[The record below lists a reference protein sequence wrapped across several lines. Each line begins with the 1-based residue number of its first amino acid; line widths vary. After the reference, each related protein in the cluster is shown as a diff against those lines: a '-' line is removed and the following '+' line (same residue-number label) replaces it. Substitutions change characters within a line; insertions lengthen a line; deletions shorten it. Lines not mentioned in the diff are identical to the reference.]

1 LPRRVSRRS
10 EIRRL
15 EGDPAVRFSVS
26 FSVLLALSLLGG
38 DLSAG
43 SAERA
48 PAQSTSEP
56 NNVSSQPAA
65 QSSQFIIPGPQR
77 SFLRMAGISQKIKS
91 EEVLPLLSRNV
102 FTEGYQGSTRPTE
115 FLVLLRRY
123 VVQAK
128 ELSLLASQTGMVL
141 RVTGCND
148 AGPLLR
154 ILGYRIRPNC
164 GTAETTL
171 LTEDPERAFLAIDS
185 GFPLPA
191 LEQTLQGGKPFEYAY
206 SSDGVPVLFS
216 ESDWTQLS
224 KKNMRENS
232 RDLLE
237 TILFDPSIARL
248 YWAFS
253 RLDSDTSRELK
264 ESVGL
269 GKLLPYAG
277 VLDFYGRELCIENG
291 SVVVPGGPRSVSAW
305 KDLVGASPASPAS
318 FVPKLLAKDKGWLA
332 AYFDVLS
339 RIRGKQQEYF
349 TDPGRLRLFYTGLRA
364 PDPAAPA
371 TRGSFRPAPWMLLLA
386 TRLHLDD
393 SGQPLVPG
401 NLQEWNDLVFRQRDS
416 NLTRKWAR
424 QNFQIK
430 NADELIRMMF
440 ALSRAPSDGTPL
452 QAYMAISE
460 LDARRSP
467 EHRLAPATV
476 RLMGRKFEEFSD
488 QYRVFSEFPDLDDQS
503 IVLFLQTAQGLHNV
517 AAGDRGNAMGIFQA
531 NVGMWQILARQG
543 EIPNSQLNE
552 SWQQLI
558 RPFAG
563 IRSAAQVYDAG
574 RTSVA
579 QLFQF
584 STGSP
589 RISQD
594 KIIDL
599 LAGPAQSGTD
609 GKEMH
614 RESAARIRS
623 VLDDQRLVSLDTL
636 MIVGEALKDKAHG
649 KQPEDYVMLLAAQTK
664 EFELP
669 RPIFSNSEHE
679 EWAAGVYNSH
689 HTDLQMK
696 TDLPKLLKSSAPAH
710 QIEEAR
716 GQLASFLRDTLVGM
730 NYAYYEPPG
739 AQALHNNPLLV
750 RSHDFAGDTVSGLKT
765 LWQSPELFGEGT
777 PAGGGAHLV
786 GSLADLPYA
795 LAILEQDFISPSSV
809 QALIWKEV
817 TPELLASAILPRWWD
832 VSPLELHAATLY
844 QRTGEELLTA
854 SVKNEEL
861 RNKVVAILGSRMLPQ
876 HSRQLQ
882 RDLSAGHIE
891 AILSQTMPADLFY
904 LALEFREKYPDQLA
918 EMGSATQ
925 ELQELSRQHP
935 DQVSM
940 KRLSHDFGIP
950 HPALAQNYAPELLN
964 VLPMPPFAGEAN
976 RFLAE
981 SWDSPNLY
989 WARLADERGY
999 SPVMLNHLV
1008 PELTRMMVEKI
1019 FATEFE
1025 DWPALLRAMHEAADE
1040 FRAGRVQPPE
1050 TISAGRP

>member
-1 LPRRVSRRS
+1 MRS
-10 EIRRL
+10 
-15 EGDPAVRFSVS
+15 SVS
-26 FSVLLALSLLGG
+26 LPCLLVLSLFTATLFAN
-38 DLSAG
+38 SAK
-43 SAERA
+43 
-48 PAQSTSEP
+48 AQENSQQQPVSVGQ
-56 NNVSSQPAA
+56 VSSAP
-65 QSSQFIIPGPQR
+65 SNFVIPGPQR
-77 SFLRMAGISQKIKS
+77 SFLRMAGISQKVRQ

-102 FTEGYQGSTRPTE
+102 FTEGYQGTSHPTE

-123 VVQAK
+123 VVQAR

-141 RVTGCND
+141 RVTGCSD
-148 AGPLLR
+148 ATPLLR

-164 GTAETTL
+164 GTAATSL

-206 SSDGVPVLFS
+206 SSDAVPVLFA

-232 RDLLE
+232 RDLLD
-237 TILFDPSIARL
+237 TILYDPSIARL

-253 RLDSDTSRELK
+253 RLDSETSKSLK
-264 ESVGL
+264 DSVGL
-269 GKLLPYAG
+269 GKILPYAA
-277 VLDFYGRELCIENG
+277 VLDFYGRELCIRNG
-291 SVVVPGGPRSVSAW
+291 SVVVPGGAPAVAAW
-305 KDLVGASPASPAS
+305 KELVGASPSSPNT

-332 AYFDVLS
+332 AYFDVLARS
-339 RIRGKQQEYF
+339 GPQQQAYF
-349 TDPGRLRLFYTGLRA
+349 TDPNRLRLFYSGLRA
-364 PDPAAPA
+364 PDPSALS

-386 TRLHLDD
+386 TRLHLDA

-401 NLQEWNDLVFRQRDS
+401 SIDEWNDIIFRMQNSSLVRRWS
-416 NLTRKWAR
+416 R
-424 QNFQIK
+424 QNLEVR
-430 NADELIRMMF
+430 NADQLIRVMF
-440 ALSRAPSDGTPL
+440 ALSRAPSDQTPL

-467 EHRLAPATV
+467 EHRLSAATV
-476 RLMGRKFEEFSD
+476 RLLAHKFEDFSA
-488 QYRVFSEFPDLDDQS
+488 QYRMFSEFPELDDQS
-503 IVLFLQTAQGLHNV
+503 ITLFLQTAQGLHNV
-517 AAGDRGNAMGIFQA
+517 APGDRGNAMGIFQA
-531 NVGMWQILARQG
+531 NVGMWQIVARQG
-543 EIPNSQLNE
+543 EIPSSQLNE

-558 RPFAG
+558 KPFAG
-563 IRSAAQVYDAG
+563 VRSAAQVYDAG
-574 RTSVA
+574 RNSLSE
-579 QLFQF
+579 LFRF
-584 STGSP
+584 TTGTP
-589 RISQD
+589 KVSQD
-594 KIIDL
+594 RIIDL
-599 LAGPAQSGTD
+599 LAGPSQSSAP

-636 MIVGEALKDKAHG
+636 MLIGDALKDKARG
-649 KQPEDYVMLLAAQTK
+649 KQPEDYVVVIAAQTK
-664 EFELP
+664 EFEMP
-669 RPIFSNSEHE
+669 RPIFTNSEHE

-696 TDLPKLLKSSAPAH
+696 SDLPKVLKSTGVSAR

-716 GQLASFLRDTLVGM
+716 GQLASFLRDTLVGL

-750 RSHDFAGDTVSGLKT
+750 RSHDFAGDTVSGIKT
-765 LWQSPELFGEGT
+765 LWQAPELFGEGS

-832 VSPLELHAATLY
+832 VTPLELHAAALY

-854 SVKNEEL
+854 AANDEAL
-861 RNKVVAILGSRMLPQ
+861 RGKVMSILSNRMLPQ
-876 HSRQLQ
+876 RSGQLE
-882 RDLSAGHIE
+882 RDLVAGRVTDV
-891 AILSQTMPADLFY
+891 LGKLTPADAFY
-904 LALEFREKYPDQLA
+904 LAAEFQEKFPDHKA
-918 EMGSATQ
+918 DVGSAML
-925 ELQELSRQHP
+925 ELRELSQQHP
-935 DQVSM
+935 DQVNL

-950 HPALAQNYAPELLN
+950 HPAMAQNYAPELLN

-1008 PELTRMMVEKI
+1008 PELTRMMVERI

-1025 DWPALLRAMHEAADE
+1025 DWPALLRALHEAGDE
-1040 FRAGRVQPPE
+1040 FRNGKVQPPE